1 MDAIRKAQIN
11 EVLDYDKNINSMVF
25 NLSKSQVADYQI
37 MCYHMFN

>member
-25 NLSKSQVADYQI
+25 NLSKSQVAR
-37 MCYHMFN
+37 MSR